1 MEMKCEEWK
10 GGKYQASIETE
21 LISLILINYKCR
33 KI

>member
-21 LISLILINYKCR
+21 LISLILNYKCR